1 MTTCTEGAKVSG
13 TGSTE
18 SKELKRKMLEVNI
31 EVSNRAIQKA
41 KLLIMMHKRVIQ
53 EYQQKL
59 SELDS

>member
-1 MTTCTEGAKVSG
+1 MTTCTEGTKVSG